1 VFVEEQLQLLVDLQK
16 LDSSIL
22 SLRHKI
28 DSMPS
33 HIAAEQAPYKEALKA
48 YEATHQQHLSHEKK
62 KKDKEHRIEDLSEK
76 IKKLRARSPEI
87 KTNKEYQAHLKE
99 IESVETE
106 IRLAEDDVLAL
117 MEVIEIITKN
127 AEAEN
132 TRLTAAKT
140 QAEALNK
147 EREKE
152 IEIIEQELQTL
163 KDKRHLLADT
173 VERELYT
180 RYMNLLKTGR
190 GCAVAEVKKEVCQG
204 CNMNVPPQLFV
215 EIKTSGTLFQC
226 PQCRRILFYTKPV
239 DEPQETVEG
248 N

>member
-1 VFVEEQLQLLVDLQK
+1 
-16 LDSSIL
+16 
-22 SLRHKI
+22 
-28 DSMPS
+28 
-33 HIAAEQAPYKEALKA
+33 
-48 YEATHQQHLSHEKK
+48 
-62 KKDKEHRIEDLSEK
+62 
-76 IKKLRARSPEI
+76 
-87 KTNKEYQAHLKE
+87 
-99 IESVETE
+99 
-106 IRLAEDDVLAL
+106 

-215 EIKTSGTLFQC
+215 EIKASGTLFQC
-226 PQCRRILFYTKPV
+226 PQCRRILYYTKPA
-239 DEPQETVEG
+239 DEPQESAEG